1 MDAEVCA
8 ALSLDLAAL
17 GAPSSMPVLLPT
29 SIPPPVCFGG
39 GESDADET
47 AASESFFFGGM
58 SMKTMKI

>member
-17 GAPSSMPVLLPT
+17 RSPSLTPILPPAST
-29 SIPPPVCFGG
+29 PPPVCSGG
-39 GESDADET
+39 GESDAGGT